1 MSKGIGAPDR
11 NPFWISQGSARSS
24 TERFRRVRACFHRYR
39 GSVAVAA
46 SNALISN
53 GVASR

>member
-24 TERFRRVRACFHRYR
+24 TERFRRIRACFYRYR